1 MRPQGRSLKDSRN
14 GRFKAN
20 QSFTDI
26 NYMKSSHS
34 VCVICLMA
42 LFLGFPASAK
52 DKQKK
57 DSRTSNGGGLKVNAR
72 TAHNGKEPWMGVN
85 VTFSGDERNVIQ
97 NYTHQCQTPPAK
109 GKKAKGLPPGLAK
122 KVARGGQLPPGWQKK
137 CVKGEIMPEPVFR
150 QCHPLPQEVVV
161 KLPPPPPDTIVVA
174 ISGKVVRL
182 AKATREILDVFDVK
196 F

>member
-1 MRPQGRSLKDSRN
+1 MGRGD
-14 GRFKAN
+14 
-20 QSFTDI
+20 TDI
-26 NYMKSSHS
+26 IYMKSSLS
-34 VCVICLMA
+34 FCVICL
-42 LFLGFPASAK
+42 LFVGFTAGAK

-57 DSRTSNGGGLKVNAR
+57 DARPASGESKVDAR
-72 TAHNGKEPWMGVN
+72 TPQNGKEPWVGVN
-85 VTFSGDERNVIQ
+85 VTFSVDERKVIQ
-97 NYTHQCQTPPAK
+97 EYAHECKTPAAR

-122 KVARGGQLPPGWQKK
+122 KVARGGELPPGWQKK
-137 CVKGEIMPEPVFR
+137 CVKGEVMPEPVFR

-161 KLPPPPPDTIVVA
+161 KLPPPPTDTIVVA